1 MRTPY
6 AGDPDV
12 PARREMFTGT
22 RTGGLRNLGAIGL
35 GSGGTSSDGP
45 VTCIDAENEDV
56 DDMGFFTKPDG
67 AAAAPEPLALTHQ
80 RLIDVLDARE
90 MNYAVDDDG
99 DVGGYW
105 DGHLF
110 YFFRMGGQQEYL
122 QTRGRW
128 NRRVGVEEY
137 ARVVDLVNT
146 WNSEK
151 LWPKGYV
158 RAEDGVVGVY
168 AEHTVDYEHGVTDEQ
183 LDLHLACG
191 ITTALSLFEH
201 LDEQFPAEAA
211 AAKAQLESE

>member
-1 MRTPY
+1 
-6 AGDPDV
+6 
-12 PARREMFTGT
+12 MFTRT
-22 RTGGLRNLGAIGL
+22 DTGGPEPGRGIGL
-35 GSGGTSSDGP
+35 GSGGTGSGGP
-45 VTCIDAENEDV
+45 VTCTDAEIEDE
-56 DDMGFFTKPDG
+56 DDMGFFTKPDDG
-67 AAAAPEPLALTHQ
+67 AAAAGPQALSHQ
-80 RLIDVLDARE
+80 RLLDVLDARE

-128 NRRVGVEEY
+128 NRRVGIDQY

-201 LDEQFPAEAA
+201 LDEQFPDEAA
-211 AAKAQLESE
+211 AAKAQLEGE

>member
-1 MRTPY
+1 
-6 AGDPDV
+6 
-12 PARREMFTGT
+12 
-22 RTGGLRNLGAIGL
+22 
-35 GSGGTSSDGP
+35 
-45 VTCIDAENEDV
+45 
-56 DDMGFFTKPDG
+56 MGFFTKPDAAGSAG
-67 AAAAPEPLALTHQ
+67 AAQALSHE
-80 RLIDVLDARE
+80 RIISVLDSRE
-90 MNYAVDDDG
+90 MRYGVDDDG
-99 DVGGYW
+99 DIGGYW

-110 YFFRMGGQQEYL
+110 YFFRMGGSQEYL

-128 NRRVGVEEY
+128 NRKVGVDQFE
-137 ARVVDLVNT
+137 RVVDLVNA

-201 LDEQFPAEAA
+201 LDEHFPDEAA
-211 AAKAQLESE
+211 VAKAEYESE